1 MKLDR
6 VEVAVVIAFVITLA
20 LIGLAVAWPS
30 F

>member
-6 VEVAVVIAFVITLA
+6 VEVAAVIGFGITLA
-20 LIGLAVAWPS
+20 LIGLAVAWHL

>member
-6 VEVAVVIAFVITLA
+6 VELAVVIGLGITLA